1 LDFNM
6 ATGSVD
12 TMEWFPYDFPGF
24 WGQQG
29 QNQNQDVFPP

>member
-1 LDFNM
+1 MGAIKTLAAILDFNM

-24 WGQQG
+24 
-29 QNQNQDVFPP
+29 